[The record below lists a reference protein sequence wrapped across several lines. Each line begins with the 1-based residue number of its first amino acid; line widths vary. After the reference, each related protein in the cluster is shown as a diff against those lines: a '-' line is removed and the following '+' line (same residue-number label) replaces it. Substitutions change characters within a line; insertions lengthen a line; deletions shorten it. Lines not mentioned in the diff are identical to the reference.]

1 MAVFGEG
8 ENKQKKNPLRFS
20 LFQTFNCKES
30 RLMVLTLTS
39 ELSSNCSSYSL
50 PALLIAK
57 DSQLGADT
65 SGGTNLLQTSRV
77 SLVGE
82 HGPRQM
88 KIPNTIHTT
97 RDACP

>member
-1 MAVFGEG
+1 MAVFGKG
-8 ENKQKKNPLRFS
+8 ENKQKKLRFS
-20 LFQTFNCKES
+20 LFQPFNCKES
-30 RLMVLTLTS
+30 RVMVLTLTS

-65 SGGTNLLQTSRV
+65 SGGTNLLQMSRV

-82 HGPRQM
+82 HSPKQ
-88 KIPNTIHTT
+88 IENSQHYPYN
-97 RDACP
+97 